1 MQTTPP
7 AFRSILSGMKYL
19 YFLHLLTAPP
29 PPFGK
34 ETRESRGGISGVG
47 REEEGRLRPVAKK
60 DPGLRS
66 PSLQYTN
73 YAFPEKVFLF
83 PFFPRAELV
92 ALSSHFLTLSS
103 AALVVHHTDG
113 VALHVG
119 RRACKLWPHLAT
131 KTPPPSPSEL
141 KRGKVLREES
151 TRQGGRRC
159 GEILAAK
166 LEIKTPEHL

>member
-1 MQTTPP
+1 M
-7 AFRSILSGMKYL
+7 
-19 YFLHLLTAPP
+19 
-29 PPFGK
+29 
-34 ETRESRGGISGVG
+34 G

-73 YAFPEKVFLF
+73 YAFPEKVFY
-83 PFFPRAELV
+83 FFPRADLV

-103 AALVVHHTDG
+103 AALVVHHTEG

-166 LEIKTPEHL
+166 LETKPEDL

>member
-1 MQTTPP
+1 M
-7 AFRSILSGMKYL
+7 
-19 YFLHLLTAPP
+19 
-29 PPFGK
+29 
-34 ETRESRGGISGVG
+34 G

-103 AALVVHHTDG
+103 AALMVHHTDG

-119 RRACKLWPHLAT
+119 RRACKLWAHLAT
-131 KTPPPSPSEL
+131 KTPPPLPPTPSEL

-151 TRQGGRRC
+151 TRQGGRRS

-166 LEIKTPEHL
+166 LEKNQNIFSESCVLALCLWIDWRPEIGMAFLAILVLPFPPN